1 MSPQFIHP
9 NWHVLLIHY
18 PIALL
23 TLGLI
28 VEICTLIYRRG
39 TLRAA
44 GRWMLLLGA
53 LSTLPAATA
62 GIHAYY
68 QTIHYAASIESG
80 SGEPA
85 PAAWYH
91 LVRDAHRHLTPWQ
104 WEDLK
109 HHIWRAGS
117 GTIIVSF
124 AVLLYLAASDRWR
137 RRLYFP
143 CLALT
148 LFATIV
154 LMSGAW
160 YAGESVYIRG
170 TGMQPDAAVVVLD
183 PDHLDRAVEEIVPPI
198 QLHVVLAGL
207 AIAMA
212 LAALA
217 MSIRSLAMMECA
229 ATPRARRTS
238 ASESHDSAYSDSPV
252 LQREMTVLATL
263 PPRFAARFWLLAML
277 LTLGTVAAGVWV
289 AGWNWSKFKPLFA
302 QPRDLVH
309 MILGVMLVLVTIMLA
324 IVTRWA
330 ARRKWL
336 LATLASLL
344 LLVIIGQ
351 IWMGILLMYDGS
363 DGASPLY
370 QFRKPIVQTQP
381 EL

>member
-23 TLGLI
+23 TLGLL
-28 VEICTLIYRRG
+28 VELCTLIHRRG

-44 GRWMLLLGA
+44 GRWMLLMGA
-53 LSTLPAATA
+53 LSSLPAATA

-68 QTIHYAASIESG
+68 QTVRYAALTESA
-80 SGEPA
+80 SAETM

-91 LVRDAHRHLTPWQ
+91 LVRDAQNHLISQQ
-104 WEDLK
+104 WADLK
-109 HHIWRAGS
+109 HHIWRAAS
-117 GTIIVSF
+117 GTIIVNI

-137 RRLYFP
+137 RRLYFL
-143 CLALT
+143 CLALV

-160 YAGESVYIRG
+160 YAGESVYVRG
-170 TGMQPDAAVVVLD
+170 TALQPDARGVVLD
-183 PDHLDRAVEEIVPPI
+183 PDHLDRAVEGIVPPI

-207 AIAMA
+207 TVAMA

-217 MSIRSLAMMECA
+217 MSIRAMAMMQVPPAAKSRAPSPGEC
-229 ATPRARRTS
+229 
-238 ASESHDSAYSDSPV
+238 HDSAYADSPV
-252 LQREMTVLATL
+252 LQREMTVLAIR
-263 PPRFAARFWLLAML
+263 PPRFAVRFWLLAML
-277 LTLGTVAAGVWV
+277 LAMGTAAAGVWV
-289 AGWNWSKFKPLFA
+289 AGWNWGQFKPLLA

-309 MILGVMLVLVTIMLA
+309 IILGVMLVSLTVILA

-330 ARRKWL
+330 ARRRWL

-351 IWMGILLMYDGS
+351 LWMGILLMYDGS
-363 DGASPLY
+363 DGGSSLY
-370 QFRKPIVQTQP
+370 QFQRPIVQTP
-381 EL
+381 G